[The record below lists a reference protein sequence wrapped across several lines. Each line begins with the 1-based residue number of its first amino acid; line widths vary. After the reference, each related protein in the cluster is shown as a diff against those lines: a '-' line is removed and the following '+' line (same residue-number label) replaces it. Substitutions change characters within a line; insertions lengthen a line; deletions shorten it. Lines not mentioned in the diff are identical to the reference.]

1 MSRDSIGSLINCVVY
16 LIKIFPLLV
25 IFFICQSFFFIC
37 QSIFYDFQF
46 YLACNSRHTLF
57 NFTTA
62 NIVIIIVS
70 LKSNSNNFQN
80 FTNSQNY
87 PHKKIPHATA

>member
-1 MSRDSIGSLINCVVY
+1 MSRDSVGSQINCIVY
-16 LIKIFPLLV
+16 LIKIFLLLV
-25 IFFICQSFFFIC
+25 IFFIC

-46 YLACNSRHTLF
+46 YLTCNNRHTLF

-80 FTNSQNY
+80 FTNSQNR
-87 PHKKIPHATA
+87 P